1 MIKYYNRQTQKY
13 EEENVAGKGA
23 ISLIYSNPIG
33 NNVLPKLASKKA
45 LTDFYGKCCDLKL
58 SKIYIKKFVKKFNID
73 MNEYEKDIKEFHSF
87 NDFFYRKLSAD
98 SRLITKNKNEF
109 ISPCDGKLL
118 AIENI
123 DSDSSFRVKGFR
135 YTVNDLIQDK
145 SLSSLYKNGTCLIF
159 RLCPTDYH
167 RFHFIDSG
175 ICSKSKYIKGCYY
188 SVNPVALKNI
198 DRVFT
203 ENKREYSILKSDHFD
218 DILYVEV
225 GATFVGSI
233 IQSYKPNTKVTKG
246 AEKGY
251 FKFGGSTVII
261 LLKEHILNLDKDIKT
276 QSKLGIET
284 SVQLGEKIGERM

>member
-1 MIKYYNRQTQKY
+1 MVKYYNRQTRKY

-23 ISLIYSNPIG
+23 ISLIYSNPVG
-33 NNVLPKLASKKA
+33 NNILPKLASKKA

-58 SKIYIKKFVKKFNID
+58 SRIYIKKFVKKFSID
-73 MNEYEKDIKEFHSF
+73 MTEYEKEIKDFSSF
-87 NDFFYRKLSAD
+87 NDFFYRKLSPS
-98 SRLITKNKNEF
+98 SRVINNNNNDF

-123 DSDSSFRVKGFR
+123 NADLSFRVKGFK
-135 YTVNDLIQDK
+135 YTVDDLIQNK
-145 SLSSLYKNGTCLIF
+145 ALSNSYKNGTCLIF

-175 ICSKSKYIKGCYY
+175 QCTNSTHINGCYY

-203 ENKREYSILKSDHFD
+203 ENKREYSVFKTDNFD
-218 DILYVEV
+218 DIIYIEV

-233 IQSYKPNTKVTKG
+233 IQTYKPNHNIAKG
-246 AEKGY
+246 SEKGY
-251 FKFGGSTVII
+251 FKFGGSTVI
-261 LLKEHILNLDKDIKT
+261 LLVKEGMINLDEDIKT

-284 SVQLGEKIGERM
+284 QVKLGEKIGFKI

>member
-1 MIKYYNRQTQKY
+1 MVKFYNRQTKQY

-23 ISLIYSNPIG
+23 IALIYSNPIG
-33 NNVLPKLASKKA
+33 NNIMPKLASKKA

-58 SKIYIKKFVKKFNID
+58 SRIYIKKFVKKFNID
-73 MNEYEKDIKEFHSF
+73 MTEYEKEINDFKSF
-87 NDFFYRKLSAD
+87 NDFFYRELSPK

-118 AIENI
+118 AIEHM
-123 DSDSSFRVKGFR
+123 DSNSSFRVKGFK
-135 YTVNDLIQDK
+135 YNLDDLIQNE
-145 SLSSLYKNGTCLIF
+145 SLSKLYKNGTCLIF

-175 ICSKSKYIKGCYY
+175 VCTNSSHIKGRYY

-203 ENKREYSILKSDHFD
+203 ENKREYSILKSDNFD
-218 DILYVEV
+218 DVIYIEI

-233 IQSYKPNTKVTKG
+233 IQTYQPNVNVVKG
-246 AEKGY
+246 SEKGY
-251 FKFGGSTVII
+251 FKFGGSTVIL
-261 LLKEHILNLDKDIKT
+261 LLKEGIISLDNDITT

-284 SVQLGEKIGERM
+284 AVKLGEKIGQKL

>member
-1 MIKYYNRQTQKY
+1 MIKYYDRKSKKY
-13 EEENVAGKGA
+13 EDENVAGKGA
-23 ISLIYSNPIG
+23 ISLIYSNPVG
-33 NNVLPKLASKKA
+33 NNILPRLASKKA
-45 LTDFYGKCCDLKL
+45 LTDFYGKCCDLGF
-58 SKIYIKKFVKKFNID
+58 SKIYIKKFVKKFDID
-73 MNEYEKDIKEFHSF
+73 MNQYEKKVSDFSSF

-98 SRLITKNKNEF
+98 SRPVNNSTTEF

-118 AIENI
+118 AIEDI
-123 DSDSSFRVKGFR
+123 DDDSSFRVKGFK
-135 YTVNDLIQDK
+135 YSVSDLIQDDK
-145 SLSSLYKNGTCLIF
+145 LSKLYKHGTCLIF

-175 ICSKSKYIKGCYY
+175 ICSPSKFIKGRYY

-218 DILYVEV
+218 DIIYVEV

-233 IQSYKPNTKVTKG
+233 IQSYKPSLRVKKG
-246 AEKGY
+246 QEKGY
-251 FKFGGSTVII
+251 FKFGGSTVIL
-261 LLKEHILNLDKDIKT
+261 LLKSGIVNLDEDIRT

-284 SVQLGEKIGERM
+284 SVYMNEKIGVRI

>member
-1 MIKYYNRQTQKY
+1 MVKYYNRKSKNY

-23 ISLIYSNPIG
+23 ISLIYSNPAG
-33 NNVLPKLASKKA
+33 NNILPRLASKKA
-45 LTDFYGKCCDLKL
+45 LTDFYGKCCDLGF

-73 MNEYEKDIKEFHSF
+73 MNQYEKNVNDFSSF

-98 SRLITKNKNEF
+98 SRPLNNSANEF

-118 AIENI
+118 AIE
-123 DSDSSFRVKGFR
+123 DLDDDSSFRVKGFK
-135 YTVNDLIQDK
+135 YNVSDLIQDDNFSK
-145 SLSSLYKNGTCLIF
+145 LYRHGTCLIF

-175 ICSKSKYIKGCYY
+175 VCLPSKFIKGRYY

-218 DILYVEV
+218 DIIYVEV

-233 IQSYKPNTKVTKG
+233 IQNYKPNLRVKKG
-246 AEKGY
+246 QEKGY
-251 FKFGGSTVII
+251 FKFGGSTVIL
-261 LLKEHILNLDKDIKT
+261 LLKSGIVNLDKDIKT

-284 SVQLGEKIGERM
+284 SVHMNEKIGVGI

>member
-1 MIKYYNRQTQKY
+1 MIKYYNRQTKRY

-23 ISLIYSNPIG
+23 ISLIYSNPVG
-33 NNVLPKLASKKA
+33 NNILPRLASKKA

-58 SKIYIKKFVKKFNID
+58 SRIYIKKFVKKFNID
-73 MNEYEKDIKEFHSF
+73 MTEYEKEIKDFSSF
-87 NDFFYRKLSAD
+87 NEFFYRELSPG
-98 SRLITKNKNEF
+98 SRIINKNKAEF

-118 AIENI
+118 AIDHI
-123 DSDSSFRVKGFR
+123 DSDSSFRVKGFK
-135 YTVNDLIQDK
+135 YTVDDLIQDK
-145 SLSSLYKNGTCLIF
+145 SISKLYKNGTCLIF

-175 ICSKSKYIKGCYY
+175 VCMNSTHIKGCYY

-203 ENKREYSILKSDHFD
+203 ENKREYSIFKSDNFD
-218 DILYVEV
+218 DIIYVEV

-233 IQSYKPNTKVTKG
+233 IQTYRPNTKVTKG
-246 AEKGY
+246 SEKGY
-251 FKFGGSTVII
+251 FKFGGSTVIL
-261 LLKEHILNLDKDIKT
+261 LLKEGIINLDEDIKI

-284 SVQLGEKIGERM
+284 SVRLGEKIGETI